1 MHITYSYEPPFGVNR
16 FHTTCFRLNDSC
28 KVTSKHN
35 TDVTVG
41 ETMVKTMVKMD
52 VSIGYGYHSIIKNPY
67 TGHDNSLVVA

>member
-1 MHITYSYEPPFGVNR
+1 MNPPSESTGFTPLV
-16 FHTTCFRLNDSC
+16 FRLNDSC